1 MRLLEEAGD
10 GGFSEGDAAV
20 HDGEAGL
27 AVPDPDLVGVGGSE
41 EVSGVAGRRRER
53 EEGI

>member
-1 MRLLEEAGD
+1 MMVKLDWL
-10 GGFSEGDAAV
+10 
-20 HDGEAGL
+20 
-27 AVPDPDLVGVGGSE
+27 VPDPDLVGVGGSE